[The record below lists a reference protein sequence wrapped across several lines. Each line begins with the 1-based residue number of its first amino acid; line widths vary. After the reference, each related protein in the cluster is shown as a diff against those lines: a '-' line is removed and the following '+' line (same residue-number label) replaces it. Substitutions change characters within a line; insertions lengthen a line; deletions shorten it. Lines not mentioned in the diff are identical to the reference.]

1 MEKKPT
7 YSDRF
12 GCEDALK
19 FDLSEYY
26 KRTEPVKPITP
37 EELAEQLDK
46 VIQCSL
52 KHPLEKLT
60 LWAFAEDAGD
70 DHRIISTIRNKN
82 ELYGALMDASTFG
95 HSIWYVFGGMKK
107 SIWDGTSHFSVG
119 LVLNKKDNYETNIV
133 PEVLERL
140 GAINWSK

>member
-1 MEKKPT
+1 MRKKLT

-12 GCEDALK
+12 ACEDGLK

-26 KRTEPVKPITP
+26 KRTKPIKPSTQ
-37 EELAEQLDK
+37 EELMERLDK
-46 VIQCSL
+46 VVQCSL
-52 KHPLEKLT
+52 KHPLEKLM
-60 LWAFAEDAGD
+60 LWAFAEDVGD

-82 ELYGALMDASTFG
+82 ELYGALMDASMFG
-95 HSIWYVFGGMKK
+95 YSIWYVFGGMKK
-107 SIWDGTSHFSVG
+107 GIYDGTSHFSVS